1 MELSAAI
8 IEGLIMDYV
17 RTSPD
22 NALKNDS
29 NDRAWDDPLVGCA
42 RGDDPLFL
50 FYKRDIGPFFWT
62 PGEIFSLTFPGSDPA
77 PEELTVISWVLPQT
91 EATKADNRKRR
102 DLPAERWVR
111 SRNYGEAF
119 NAKLARHLAAS
130 LRGEGIDSVAPGLS
144 PHWAWQTSERYG
156 FSSNWSERHAAHTA
170 GLGTFSLCD
179 GLITP
184 KGKAMRC
191 GSVVAKVALSPTPRP
206 YDDYRAY
213 CLFYSQGKC
222 KKCISRCPVGAI
234 SEAGHDKERCRKYLF
249 ETVAAFTK
257 TTFGIESYGCG
268 LCQTKVPCESSIPA
282 KEDAAGEGR

>member
-1 MELSAAI
+1 MELSEAI
-8 IEGLIMDYV
+8 IEGLIMDHV

-22 NALKNDS
+22 NALRNDS
-29 NDRAWDDPLVGCA
+29 NDRAWDDPLVGYA

-50 FYKRDIGPFFWT
+50 FFKSDIGPFFWT
-62 PGEIFSLTFPGSDPA
+62 PGEIFALTFPGSDPV

-91 EATKADNRKRR
+91 EATKADNRNQR
-102 DLPAERWVR
+102 DLPAERWAR

-119 NAKLARHLAAS
+119 NAELARHLVTS

-144 PHWAWQTSERYG
+144 PHWAWRTSERYG
-156 FSSNWSERHAAHTA
+156 FSSNWSERHAAHVA

-191 GSVVAKVALSPTPRP
+191 GSVVAKVALHPTPRP

-222 KKCISRCPVGAI
+222 RKCISRCPVGAI
-234 SEAGHDKERCRKYLF
+234 SEAGHDKELCRKYLF
-249 ETVAAFTK
+249 ETVAAYTK
-257 TTFGIESYGCG
+257 NNFGIESYGCG
-268 LCQTKVPCESSIPA
+268 LCQTKVPCESRIPLQ
-282 KEDAAGEGR
+282 EDAAGDGR